1 MNILEHAIVRNMHI
15 IFCYM
20 SENVLLHPDSLSM
33 KVFLMELF
41 VEGCRGFN
49 AKRT

>member
-1 MNILEHAIVRNMHI
+1 MNILEYAKVRNMHI

-20 SENVLLHPDSLSM
+20 TENVFLHPDSLSM

-41 VEGCRGFN
+41 VEECRGFN
-49 AKRT
+49 SKRT